1 MDQIISFGLLQVNWK
16 NGNKVTAGE
25 IVSKDSGEERLEV
38 RNELTLEINN
48 ACVKEPLSFDYDDEQ
63 LPELPEIEDGNSYEQ
78 KPRIYLFFPVGDQS
92 FHFTTVEL
100 EERIT
105 ASVSVGWK
113 IIKRKSQKYGYYF
126 TIIPD
131 GRVEMYPGDRILIH
145 FDQIYTFAKQEQISC
160 IGIWTRDLSKDM
172 KEDILPDR
180 LGYLPVEIERSS
192 PYIRKFRAD
201 TAACGVLDTVTFEW
215 DILGCNQNHKM
226 YPVCDD
232 KGNTTIHAKD
242 SKTCTVLE
250 TTDYMIASGNDN
262 RMIYAHYPVT
272 VREPQIISFDT
283 KDGKREYEYGDS
295 VVLSFQIANTRHCYL
310 NKGIGRI
317 DLTPDYSKGYE
328 HLAGEAPVSVIN
340 RVTEF
345 VLSCLGRNGLVQS
358 TVTVTITD
366 LLEVQLLTL
375 TRSFDCVRMQ
385 YVYTLSWIVNNATYM
400 KLTTSDGLVRYEE
413 FTNSMKPQGTIKFYS
428 ACGEP
433 LSVTIDAKRDVGIE
447 RKKQEVM
454 ETVECVTR

>member
-16 NGNKVTAGE
+16 NGNKVTTGE
-25 IVSKDSGEERLEV
+25 IVSKDGGEERLEV

-48 ACVKEPLSFDYDDEQ
+48 ACVKEPLVFDYDDEQ
-63 LPELPEIEDGNSYEQ
+63 LPEPPEIEDMNSYEQ
-78 KPRIYLFFPVGDQS
+78 KPRIYLFFPAGNQS
-92 FHFTTVEL
+92 FHFTTIEL

-113 IIKRKSQKYGYYF
+113 IIKRKSKKYGYYW

-131 GRVEMYPGDRILIH
+131 ESVVMYPGDRILIH
-145 FDQIYTFAKQEQISC
+145 FDQIYTFAKEEQISC

-172 KEDILPDR
+172 EEDILPDR
-180 LGYLPVEIERSS
+180 LGYLPMGIERSN

-201 TAACGVLDTVTFEW
+201 TAACGVLDTVSFEW

-226 YPVCDD
+226 YPACDD
-232 KGNTTIHAKD
+232 LGNTAIHAKD
-242 SKTCTVLE
+242 SKTCTVYE

-262 RMIYAHYPVT
+262 RMVYAHYPVT

-283 KDGKREYEYGDS
+283 KDGERKYLYGDS
-295 VVLSFQIANTRHCYL
+295 VILTFEIANTRHCYL
-310 NKGIGRI
+310 NKGIGRM

-328 HLAGEAPVSVIN
+328 QLAGEVPVTLIN
-340 RVTEF
+340 GVTEF
-345 VLSCLGRNGLVQS
+345 ELSCLGRNGLVQS
-358 TVTVTITD
+358 TVTITITD

-375 TRSFDCVRMQ
+375 TRSFNPNQMQ
-385 YVYTLSWIVNNATYM
+385 FVYTLSWIVNNATYI
-400 KLTTSDGLVRYEE
+400 KLTTSDGVVRYESSKD
-413 FTNSMKPQGTIKFYS
+413 SMKLQDMIKFNS
-428 ACGEP
+428 TCGEP
-433 LSVTIDAKRDVGIE
+433 LSVTIVAKRDVGID
-447 RKKQEVM
+447 RRKQEVM